1 MDLVKQ
7 ELDKNPSEEE
17 LKKIAVKA
25 EVSYNS
31 VGEYFIQVHFHP
43 QVPFKAQL
51 EQLITNT
58 PLKLEIEQLK
68 EKQEQ
73 LPTPENFEKLTKQV
87 RILENYLRGN
97 LSEGEYQ
104 KIKEEVDKII

>member
-7 ELDKNPSEEE
+7 ELTNNPSEEE
-17 LKKIAVKA
+17 IKKLAIEA

-43 QVPFKAQL
+43 QIPFKTQL

-58 PLKLEIEQLK
+58 PLKLEIEHLK
-68 EKQEQ
+68 EEKEQ
-73 LPTPENFEKLTKQV
+73 LPTPENFTKLTEQV
-87 RILENYLRGN
+87 RVLDNHLKKNMSVE
-97 LSEGEYQ
+97 EYQ
-104 KIKEEVDKII
+104 KIKEEISKIE